1 MRNDTNLILNRI
13 KKVKNI
19 EKDAELARFLGIT
32 SGLLA
37 NWKTRNTYNLD
48 ILLAKCSDI
57 SLDWL
62 LLGKG
67 EMLRSQSVE
76 NTGIEIQNN
85 QSTIET
91 QINNIRDMS
100 EHIHSLIDTQTKYL
114 KLLEKENERLLQ
126 ENERLLQENERLQQQ
141 IANFKKTK

>member
-13 KKVKNI
+13 KKAKNI

-67 EMLRSQSVE
+67 EMLRSKSVE
-76 NTGIEIQNN
+76 NPGIEVQNN
-85 QSTIET
+85 QNTIET

-126 ENERLLQENERLQQQ
+126 ENERLQQQ

>member
-13 KKVKNI
+13 KKAKNI

-126 ENERLLQENERLQQQ
+126 ENERLQQQ